1 MLISSL
7 QEEFTAEEVSYNI
20 PDGGM
25 FVWLTFPD
33 KVKMS
38 SEELFKA
45 LAENEVIVVPGDDLS
60 VFGNVST
67 SGPSIRLTYA
77 AASPEQLKQGAKRLA
92 AGIKRILAESK

>member
-1 MLISSL
+1 MISAL
-7 QEEFTAEEVSYNI
+7 EKEFTAEEVRYDI

-33 KVKMS
+33 SVKMS
-38 SEELFKA
+38 SEELFKV

-60 VFGNVST
+60 VYGAVAS

-77 AASPEQLKQGAKRLA
+77 AASQEQIKEGIKRLA
-92 AGIKRILAESK
+92 VGIKKIQSNK